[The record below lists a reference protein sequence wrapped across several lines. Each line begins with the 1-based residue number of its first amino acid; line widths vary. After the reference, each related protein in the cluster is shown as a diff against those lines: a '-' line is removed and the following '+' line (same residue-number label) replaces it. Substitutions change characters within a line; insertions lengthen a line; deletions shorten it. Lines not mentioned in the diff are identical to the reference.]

1 MYSMYAGV
9 SALSSMMSLA
19 VAVLM
24 IIGLWKVF
32 VKAGKPGWHAIIPFL
47 NVYDIFDIAWTKK
60 MGIATIILTAS
71 GAFVMIIGG
80 IFAGTAAV
88 GFGTGYYYGFG
99 WNDLYDPGNLGVMGG
114 IGVMIMA
121 IGGILALIGAIFTLV
136 AYVKLGR
143 AFGKSGGF
151 LVGLFFLSV
160 IFICILGFGQAQY
173 IGTEYRAA
181 TGPYNPYGNPGG
193 YQNQGG
199 YQNPGGY
206 QNQGGYQ
213 NPGGYQN
220 QGFQNQGYQNQG
232 YQNTNYQNDTGFQ
245 DVNPATSGEAGT
257 AGVKY
262 CANCGQRLSE
272 VNKFCPSCGT
282 PVDR

>member
-1 MYSMYAGV
+1 MYSMYAGI

-99 WNDLYDPGNLGVMGG
+99 WNDLYDSGNLGVMGG

-121 IGGILALIGAIFTLV
+121 IGGILALIGAIFTLI

-151 LVGLFFLSV
+151 LVGLFFLPV

-206 QNQGGYQ
+206 QNQG
-213 NPGGYQN
+213 
-220 QGFQNQGYQNQG
+220 YQNQG
-232 YQNTNYQNDTGFQ
+232 YQNYNQNYNQNTTGFQ
-245 DVNPATSGEAGT
+245 DVDPAASAGT
-257 AGVKY
+257 GSEATGMKF

-282 PVDR
+282 PVQNQ